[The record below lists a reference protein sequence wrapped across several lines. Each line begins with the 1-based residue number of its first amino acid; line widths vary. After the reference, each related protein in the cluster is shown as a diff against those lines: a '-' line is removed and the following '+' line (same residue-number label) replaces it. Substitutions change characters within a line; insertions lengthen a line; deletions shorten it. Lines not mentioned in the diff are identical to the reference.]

1 MGAHMLRRDQI
12 KKQHALRRETVEGCL
27 EQMAFMSGYALMGDH
42 QAAIIEAS
50 QVADRLVPE
59 KVVNFVSN
67 LEQHV
72 AKLLDW
78 KD

>member
-1 MGAHMLRRDQI
+1 MLRRDQI
-12 KKQHALRRETVEGCL
+12 KKQHALRRETVEGC
-27 EQMAFMSGYALMGDH
+27 AFMSGYALMGDYH
-42 QAAIIEAS
+42 AAIIEAS

-59 KVVNFVSN
+59 KIVDFVSN

-78 KD
+78 KDLMRAH